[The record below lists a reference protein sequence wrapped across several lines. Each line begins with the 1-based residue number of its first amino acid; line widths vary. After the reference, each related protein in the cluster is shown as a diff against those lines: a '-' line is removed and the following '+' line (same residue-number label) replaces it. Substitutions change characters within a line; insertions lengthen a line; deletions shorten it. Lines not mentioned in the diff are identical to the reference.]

1 MVIWPHQAPLSGHLV
16 PPGSLIWSLVV
27 LGSLR
32 WPGVAS
38 VQLYPREGHFPSSLT
53 PHLLSQ
59 AREELRPVKEDFEA
73 KNKQLLE
80 EMPKFYSSR
89 IDYFKPSFESLVRAQ
104 VRCCP
109 LSGRCPFGGILTSG
123 SHLGGNCYSS

>member
-1 MVIWPHQAPLSGHLV
+1 M
-16 PPGSLIWSLVV
+16 
-27 LGSLR
+27 
-32 WPGVAS
+32 
-38 VQLYPREGHFPSSLT
+38 
-53 PHLLSQ
+53 
-59 AREELRPVKEDFEA
+59 KEDFEA

-109 LSGRCPFGGILTSG
+109 LSAGRCLVS
-123 SHLGGNCYSS
+123 LRWASSPRSIWGPTWG